1 MSLFEKPFGP
11 TKPRE
16 RWNFKRV
23 LSLAVLAVLVA
34 WAGYYVAQNWSEF
47 GAILHLDWRS
57 GLVLLA
63 ATLAFFV
70 LQGIVLRVSVA
81 AYGVTLTPTE
91 WFGLTVITFFA
102 NYAIPFSGIGLRG
115 VYLNRVRGLAYADFA
130 SALAAVVIVELFV
143 FALGGLAGLAA
154 LPSLG
159 VPIDPYIALIL
170 GTLLIGLVV
179 AAGMPADWLIRR
191 SGPLARLEAF
201 FKSWQRL
208 KRQPMVLCRLT
219 VLTVALFAANVAMF
233 ALAFRTLAFKVPMA
247 GGLIAAAL
255 SDLSLFI
262 RIAPAGA
269 GTFEGSV
276 IYVVHLFGLSI
287 AEGLVVAAVVRIA
300 IIVCCV
306 SLGPIFFYYL
316 IRRRA
321 GG

>member
-1 MSLFEKPFGP
+1 MSLAEKPFEP
-11 TKPRE
+11 TEPRARE
-16 RWNFKRV
+16 TFKRV

-34 WAGYYVAQNWSEF
+34 WAGYYVAQNWSKF
-47 GAILHLDWRS
+47 GAILDLDWRS
-57 GLVLLA
+57 GLALLA
-63 ATLAFFV
+63 ATLAFFA
-70 LQGIVLRVSVA
+70 LQGILLRASVG
-81 AYGVTLTPTE
+81 AYGVALTPAE
-91 WFGLTVITFFA
+91 WFGLTVITFSA

-115 VYLNRVRGLAYADFA
+115 VYLNRVRGLDYADFA

-170 GTLLIGLVV
+170 ATLLIGLFV
-179 AAGMPADWLIRR
+179 AAGMPADWLIRH

-208 KRQPMVLCRLT
+208 KRQPKVLCRLA

-233 ALAFRTLAFKVPMA
+233 AFAFKALAFKVPLA
-247 GGLIAAAL
+247 GGLLAAAR
-255 SDLSLFI
+255 SDFSLFI
-262 RIAPAGA
+262 RIAPAAA

-306 SLGPIFFYYL
+306 SLGPLFFYYL